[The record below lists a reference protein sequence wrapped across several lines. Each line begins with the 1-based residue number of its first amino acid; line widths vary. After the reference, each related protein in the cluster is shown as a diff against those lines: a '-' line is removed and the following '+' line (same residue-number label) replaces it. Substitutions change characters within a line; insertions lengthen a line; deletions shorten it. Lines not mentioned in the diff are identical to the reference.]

1 MQETQVQSL
10 NWDDPLKK
18 GIATHSSIIAWKI
31 PQTEE
36 TGGLQFL
43 QLQRVD
49 RTEQLLVSSLFL
61 AYKVFFFFVFT
72 FDQLRK
78 FRLCFLGLL
87 YIMYISVLNEYF
99 NMCV

>member
-61 AYKVFFFFVFT
+61 AYKVFFFFYHT
-72 FDQLRK
+72 T
-78 FRLCFLGLL
+78 LL
-87 YIMYISVLNEYF
+87 YFTKCYF
-99 NMCV
+99 FIY